1 MKLAHKTTC
10 LESLYFTQKKM
21 TTHLAAVSPAK
32 GQPFEVQTRPTPK
45 PGPDELLIA
54 VKSVAL
60 NPADA
65 HMRDQGLFIP
75 TYPTVIGFDISGV
88 VLEAGCN
95 VPVSRPDDAPGPCFR
110 PGITRVAAYAA
121 SFWRSCD
128 PDYGA
133 FQERCLVPWQ
143 HAVPLPDKDIS
154 WNQAATLPVAVE
166 VPLNAWDV
174 MGIPRVGETPAS
186 ASVSA
191 GSTGTGIDANG
202 NKQKDNMVK
211 REALLIWGASSSV
224 GTMGVQTARMLREDP
239 NSSVAAVYAT
249 AGSANKDYV
258 GSLGADR
265 VFDYKDSQV
274 VDAIVSAARD
284 DGLVIRHCFLAT
296 GQLAPCQAVL
306 KAFLGDDQGTKT
318 TQTKTAKIGSAPV
331 VPPDA
336 EVVDG
341 IETIF
346 VLPSAVEGERL
357 QQFQYWIGTW
367 LRENLA
373 KGTIR
378 PSPEPKVVGKG
389 LGAINAG
396 LDMVL
401 RGVSCTKL
409 VVELA
414 E

>member
-1 MKLAHKTTC
+1 MA
-10 LESLYFTQKKM
+10 
-21 TTHLAAVSPAK
+21 THLAAVSPAK
-32 GQPFEVQTRPTPK
+32 GQPFELQTRPTPK

-65 HMRDQGLFIP
+65 YMRDQGLFIP
-75 TYPTVIGFDISGV
+75 TYPTVIGFDMSGL
-88 VLEAGCN
+88 VLEVGDN
-95 VPVSRPDDAPGPCFR
+95 VPTGAFR

-143 HAVPLPDKDIS
+143 HAVPLPDESMS
-154 WNQAATLPVAVE
+154 WNHAATLPVAVE
-166 VPLNAWDV
+166 VALNAWDV
-174 MGIPRVGETPAS
+174 MGIPRVGEATAS
-186 ASVSA
+186 APASA
-191 GSTGTGIDANG
+191 GSTGTHTNG
-202 NKQKDNMVK
+202 GKYMK

-224 GTMGVQTARMLREDP
+224 GTMGVQTARLLREDP
-239 NSSVAAVYAT
+239 NSSFAAVYAT
-249 AGSANKDYV
+249 AGSANKSYV

-265 VFDYKDSQV
+265 VFDYKDPQV
-274 VDAIVSAARD
+274 VDAIVSAAKE

-306 KAFLGDDQGTKT
+306 KTFLGD
-318 TQTKTAKIGSAPV
+318 TKTAKIASAPV

-336 EVVDG
+336 ELVNGV
-341 IETIF
+341 ETIF
-346 VLPSAVEGERL
+346 VFPSTVERERL
-357 QQFQYWIGTW
+357 EQFRYWIGTW

-378 PSPEPKVVGKG
+378 PSPEPSVVGKG

-396 LDMVL
+396 LDKLL

-409 VVELA
+409 IVEVA

>member
-1 MKLAHKTTC
+1 MA
-10 LESLYFTQKKM
+10 
-21 TTHLAAVSPAK
+21 THLAAVSPAK
-32 GQPFEVQTRPTPK
+32 GQPFELQTRSTPE

-65 HMRDQGLFIP
+65 IMRDQGLFIP
-75 TYPTVIGFDISGV
+75 TYPTVIGFDISGL
-88 VLEAGCN
+88 VLKAGCN
-95 VPVSRPDDAPGPCFR
+95 VPTGAPNNKSGPCFQ

-143 HAVPLPDKDIS
+143 HAVPLPDTGMS

-174 MGIPRVGETPAS
+174 MGIPRVGDATAS
-186 ASVSA
+186 ALVSA
-191 GSTGTGIDANG
+191 GSTGTDTDGG
-202 NKQKDNMVK
+202 KQNNNMGK
-211 REALLIWGASSSV
+211 GEALLIWGASSSV
-224 GTMGVQTARMLREDP
+224 GTMGVQTARLLREDP
-239 NSSVAAVYAT
+239 NSSFAAVYAT
-249 AGSANKDYV
+249 AGSANKHYMV
-258 GSLGADR
+258 SLGADR

-274 VDAIVSAARD
+274 VNAIVSAAKD

-296 GQLAPCQAVL
+296 GQLAVCQAVL
-306 KAFLGDDQGTKT
+306 KTFLGDDQEGNNA
-318 TQTKTAKIGSAPV
+318 KTAKIASAPV

-336 EVVDG
+336 DVVNG
-341 IETIF
+341 METIF
-346 VLPSAVEGERL
+346 VMPSMVEGERL

-373 KGTIR
+373 KGTLR
-378 PSPEPKVVGKG
+378 PSPEPKTVGKG
-389 LGAINAG
+389 LGAINSG
-396 LDMVL
+396 LDIL
-401 RGVSCTKL
+401 LQGVSCTKL
-409 VVELA
+409 VVEL
-414 E
+414 EE